1 MGNRIIISESQ
12 YSRVFLNEQT
22 KNGADKILNRKL
34 FFNYDTLKTYQD
46 LYNKLIKNKSDGDNF
61 REWVYKDKKRLDTIN
76 NELKKLGY
84 TDGFSK
90 SGAYGNEH
98 FKVAWSRGGELYY
111 RSTKERQ
118 KEIKGV
124 GNKKKGENDLNTID
138 SWDGVKRDAK
148 PPSMYT
154 SKEKEYYGNKVKTT
168 LTKVSMDK
176 LILPKW
182 VANSIDLKEYV
193 SSYNKT
199 KNNWNECRKVFGW
212 KDGSLTMVDQ
222 KFVTKFLSV
231 AVGVGD
237 LGLDDFFDMNRTT
250 LLSPE
255 WVVNEVWSLYH
266 NTYKGQNY
274 TPDVIMRDI
283 WVKKFKEEKGY
294 YQAKKLIATPRP
306 GGKRKPWK
314 FNYDVSG
321 VESESEDDKW
331 DAAQDLV
338 SEIENDI
345 VNFKKENGTPV
356 ESMMKGYISLLDM
369 IKNWNDRF
377 DTQNPKQAYLCDD
390 AVYDSSRTPV
400 GGLQPLATLQS
411 VLQGPAKY
419 KYSTWKTFCQQG
431 NNMGNWIYNAG
442 SGVDVDGEVRDQD
455 DYGNKDFIMGCG
467 CVNTLNK
474 NMNVFNGSAFGAGFY
489 NPAKRLG
496 QTMHDTRDFYYK
508 ADDFIKKCPSDWHC
522 MFDIMSIA
530 VLFLTCPFT
539 GSAGCLAS
547 GAMLSIAIDAVS
559 GLGYVYEQDEG
570 WKFNAGLQFFSV
582 FTFGAGK
589 LGKVAKGLVVNGKKY
604 TDIYNKVIKNSM
616 KNYSEVAWKSLSKEQ
631 RSKFQKEAFEESF
644 EGLSSSEIKKLIS
657 LNNSVM
663 SFAGTKEMKAFIKQ
677 RESVSTSNK
686 SAFNKMLKSSEKNVT
701 LRKYIQSEFDKGVDF
716 TTILKNY
723 TKYVPNVKSVL
734 FQGSLFALMFG
745 YPEETAKAVKK
756 GLKFFDEL
764 VPSIGLVK
772 MLGVSTDINPDDN
785 ESQILKDNLKQFG
798 QYSTLITEIQNNLKD
813 NIYKY
818 LNDYGITPKKNLEDI
833 IINGENSIIGEPL
846 TNVKSRLE
854 DLVQIVQSMKGENK
868 TESEIKDFLE
878 TQYNAE
884 IEYLETESVKPNI
897 IKDIINA
904 HNSNPLSKEDEEF
917 YKKNNIDIV
926 NFNFDGLE

>member
-1 MGNRIIISESQ
+1 
-12 YSRVFLNEQT
+12 
-22 KNGADKILNRKL
+22 
-34 FFNYDTLKTYQD
+34 
-46 LYNKLIKNKSDGDNF
+46 
-61 REWVYKDKKRLDTIN
+61 
-76 NELKKLGY
+76 
-84 TDGFSK
+84 
-90 SGAYGNEH
+90 
-98 FKVAWSRGGELYY
+98 
-111 RSTKERQ
+111 
-118 KEIKGV
+118 
-124 GNKKKGENDLNTID
+124 
-138 SWDGVKRDAK
+138 
-148 PPSMYT
+148 
-154 SKEKEYYGNKVKTT
+154 
-168 LTKVSMDK
+168 
-176 LILPKW
+176 
-182 VANSIDLKEYV
+182 
-193 SSYNKT
+193 
-199 KNNWNECRKVFGW
+199 
-212 KDGSLTMVDQ
+212 
-222 KFVTKFLSV
+222 
-231 AVGVGD
+231 
-237 LGLDDFFDMNRTT
+237 
-250 LLSPE
+250 
-255 WVVNEVWSLYH
+255 
-266 NTYKGQNY
+266 
-274 TPDVIMRDI
+274 
-283 WVKKFKEEKGY
+283 
-294 YQAKKLIATPRP
+294 
-306 GGKRKPWK
+306 
-314 FNYDVSG
+314 
-321 VESESEDDKW
+321 
-331 DAAQDLV
+331 
-338 SEIENDI
+338 
-345 VNFKKENGTPV
+345 
-356 ESMMKGYISLLDM
+356 
-369 IKNWNDRF
+369 
-377 DTQNPKQAYLCDD
+377 
-390 AVYDSSRTPV
+390 
-400 GGLQPLATLQS
+400 LATLQAG
-411 VLQGPAKY
+411 LQGPAKY
-419 KYSTWKTFCQQG
+419 KYGTWKTFCQQG

-467 CVNTLNK
+467 CVNTPNK

-489 NPAKRLG
+489 NPVKRLN

-508 ADDFIKKCPSDWHC
+508 ADDYIKKCPSDWHC

-539 GSAGCLAS
+539 GTAGCFAS
-547 GAMLSIAIDAVS
+547 GAMVSIAFDAVS

-644 EGLSSSEIKKLIS
+644 EGLSASEIKKLIS

-677 RESVSTSNK
+677 MESVSTSNK

-701 LRKYIQSEFDKGVDF
+701 LRKYIQSEFKKGVDF

-723 TKYVPNVKSVL
+723 TKYVPNVN
-734 FQGSLFALMFG
+734 
-745 YPEETAKAVKK
+745 
-756 GLKFFDEL
+756 
-764 VPSIGLVK
+764 SI
-772 MLGVSTDINPDDN
+772 VSTDINPDDN